1 MALKGFL
8 AIAKGL
14 LIIYSTTHNH
24 LALLIQVLVAWHAD
38 ADFGILSERLALFR
52 ASLLCLS
59 ARKDTTRNMGLQK
72 NFKFSAGG
80 MEVLGRWFLLNAW

>member
-24 LALLIQVLVAWHAD
+24 PALLIQVSVAWHAD
-38 ADFGILSERLALFR
+38 ADFGILSERLAVNLLR
-52 ASLLCLS
+52 AGLLSLSVC
-59 ARKDTTRNMGLQK
+59 KDTT
-72 NFKFSAGG
+72 
-80 MEVLGRWFLLNAW
+80 

>member
-14 LIIYSTTHNH
+14 LIIYSVTHNH
-24 LALLIQVLVAWHAD
+24 PALLIQVSVAWHAD

-52 ASLLCLS
+52 ASLFGLS
-59 ARKDTTRNMGLQK
+59 VCKDTTKTIRLQRK
-72 NFKFSAGG
+72 YNFF
-80 MEVLGRWFLLNAW
+80 VFFLVYIDIFQYH